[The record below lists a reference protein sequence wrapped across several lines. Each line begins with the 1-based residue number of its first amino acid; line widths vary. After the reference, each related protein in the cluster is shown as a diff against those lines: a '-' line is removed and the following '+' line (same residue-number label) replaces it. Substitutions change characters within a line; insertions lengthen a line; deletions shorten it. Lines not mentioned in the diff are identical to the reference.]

1 MVAAAHQQDLNL
13 QRRLQQDSIQL
24 AGKVV
29 YINPFLYWRRFD
41 SNTDRWL
48 REPGQ
53 LGEDQII
60 LNRSRFYPE
69 VDWTFLDEEQKS
81 LKDAAVEMFLKSLDL
96 IGTFHPELTS
106 GQLLEV
112 ERKMAVTK
120 KRAFERW
127 VEKSFRR
134 RFKEEERERRRFQ
147 REHFW
152 RSWREW
158 IGMEATHKAVAPVA
172 SLVVFA
178 GFLGWSMGASNT
190 TCPTF
195 LVPPQQTS
203 IR

>member
-1 MVAAAHQQDLNL
+1 MIAAQQQDVQL
-13 QRRLQQDSIQL
+13 QHRLQQDSIQV
-24 AGKVV
+24 AGKIV

-53 LGEDQII
+53 LGEEQIRV
-60 LNRSRFYPE
+60 NRGRFYPE
-69 VDWTFLDEEQKS
+69 LDWAQLDENQSEI
-81 LKDAAVEMFLKSLDL
+81 KDAAVEMFLKSLEL
-96 IGTFHPELTS
+96 IGTFHPELTA

-120 KRAFERW
+120 KRSFERW

-134 RFKEEERERRRFQ
+134 RLKQESRERKRFA
-147 REHFW
+147 RERFL

-158 IGMEATHKAVAPVA
+158 ISLETTHHAVGPMVA
-172 SLVVFA
+172 LLVLA
-178 GFLGWSMGASNT
+178 GFGGWSLGVSNV
-190 TCPTF
+190 TCPPF
-195 LVPPQQTS
+195 LMPSEQTV